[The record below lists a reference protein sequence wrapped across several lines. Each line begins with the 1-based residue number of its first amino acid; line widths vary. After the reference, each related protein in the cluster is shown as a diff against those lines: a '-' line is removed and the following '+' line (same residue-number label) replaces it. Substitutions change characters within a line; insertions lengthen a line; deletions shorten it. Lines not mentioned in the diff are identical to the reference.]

1 MAKWAVPRDKIRPTE
16 GRRVRGGSLRFAN
29 YLVDWV
35 SILSSEIA
43 VSQLPFPPVCLW
55 LENPQ
60 NAEASPR
67 FSSAQRAVPS
77 LRSEKA
83 VEWLRAPG
91 LCSQTSAVWSDA
103 PGLCSEEAA
112 ACLVR
117 CTCEISPIGPSSC
130 SKGRRT
136 HHSAPPYFACG
147 PSVSRSSSPPGCR
160 YGWPSRCS
168 KDLRNRPPGRRHSL
182 PQVRRRVRCLAP
194 CPAGR

>member
-1 MAKWAVPRDKIRPTE
+1 MWFGVVRCFGEMFPRNRGSPAACMAKGAVPRDKIRPTE
-16 GRRVRGGSLRFAN
+16 GRRARGGSLRFAS

-43 VSQLPFPPVCLW
+43 VSQLPSPPARLR

-67 FSSAQRAVPS
+67 FSSAQRDVPS

-83 VEWLRAPG
+83 VEWLRALG

-103 PGLCSEEAA
+103 PSLRSEEAV

-130 SKGRRT
+130 IER
-136 HHSAPPYFACG
+136 AAY
-147 PSVSRSSSPPGCR
+147 SSQCAALFCMWAVGF
-160 YGWPSRCS
+160 
-168 KDLRNRPPGRRHSL
+168 
-182 PQVRRRVRCLAP
+182 
-194 CPAGR
+194 

>member
-1 MAKWAVPRDKIRPTE
+1 MAKWAVPRDKTRPTE
-16 GRRVRGGSLRFAN
+16 GRRARGGSLRFAN

-35 SILSSEIA
+35 LILSSEIA
-43 VSQLPFPPVCLW
+43 VLQLPSSPARLR

-67 FSSAQRAVPS
+67 FSSAQRDVPS

-83 VEWLRAPG
+83 VEWLRALG

-103 PGLCSEEAA
+103 PGLCSEEAV

-117 CTCEISPIGPSSC
+117 CTARFLRSTHLAA

-147 PSVSRSSSPPGCR
+147 PLVSRFSSPPGCR